1 MLLLKYLLIVAG
13 VALLIVA
20 VGVLGYD
27 IYLYVRDRQRRGLP
41 ESGGPERLTERDL
54 KLRTTLAGKI
64 CVIAVGILL
73 LEHCFDVIPAGHAGV
88 RVSQISGTE
97 SRTLYPG
104 IHFMD
109 PFETLAVYD
118 TRAHTLTT
126 GNLDELAAEKS
137 SHNQPLRVTARE
149 GLSIGLAVTVR
160 YKLDPGRLAYIH
172 NNLPLSIDTEVVP
185 PVVATVFREIVP
197 NYTIRDVFAIH
208 REDIRKEAAAEITRR
223 LNKDGVI
230 VEEVMLRD
238 IILPADY
245 AKGLE
250 GLIEKEQE
258 NEGLAFQTDIEKKQ
272 VQIAQYQAEAQKV
285 RDIKQAEGQAQVRV
299 LQAKAESDAM
309 QYTLPLK
316 EKQIQQT
323 KLEAAARK
331 EATIQNAEAEAQ
343 AKVIDSKA
351 EQERRRLLAD
361 AEANRI
367 RVIAAAD
374 KQRLDGEALALKGNP
389 LLINKIVAE
398 RLSDK
403 IQVMMVPA
411 DGKFFFASDVLK
423 SPAQMMREEEQS
435 EDPPA
440 GVKAAASR

>member
-1 MLLLKYLLIVAG
+1 MLMLKYLLITAG
-13 VALLIVA
+13 VALLFVA
-20 VGVLGYD
+20 VGVFGYD
-27 IYLYVRDRQRRGLP
+27 IYLFVRDRQRRGLP
-41 ESGGPERLTERDL
+41 ESGGPERLTERKL
-54 KLRTTLAGKI
+54 KFRTMLAGKI
-64 CVIAVGILL
+64 CAIAVAMLL
-73 LEHCFDVIPAGHAGV
+73 LEHCFDVVPVGHAGV

-104 IHFMD
+104 LHFMS
-109 PFETLAVYD
+109 PFEMLAVYD

-126 GNLDELAAEKS
+126 GNLDDLAVEKS
-137 SHNQPLRVTARE
+137 GRSQPLKVTARE

-172 NNLPLSIDTEVVP
+172 NNLPQSIDTEVVP

-208 REDIRKEAAAEITRR
+208 REDIRKEAADEITRR
-223 LNKDGVI
+223 LNKDGVV

-238 IILPADY
+238 IILPPDY

-258 NEGLAFQTDIEKKQ
+258 NESLSFQSEIEKKQ

-285 RDIKQAEGQAQVRV
+285 RDVKQAEGQAQVRV

-374 KQRLDGEALALKGNP
+374 KQRLEGEALALKGNP

-423 SPAQMMREEEQS
+423 SPTQILRQEEQS
-435 EDPPA
+435 EDPMPD
-440 GVKAAASR
+440 GKSTGSR